1 MAKTISNVL
10 TGVATLEVRQ
20 PNDARAEWSTVKQYE
35 GSYSIKLTKTGSGNA
50 GSTHLEL
57 TGGWG
62 TETLSSW
69 TTGVAANQYTYWR
82 FRQAIAGGFWEQAEF
97 RFEDPDSDAW
107 VEVTSAPDQG
117 LLGSAIWEQQDMVDQ
132 DPVGFGGVNEIGT
145 SFSNWAM
152 VLTPA
157 DVSAGASGIDSFTV
171 AVADNWVL
179 ARVRF
184 ELWEP
189 AAARY
194 EYIDSIVLNA
204 QTITVEPGN
213 SSLVGFSLSSPF
225 TEVGYTED
233 GVTVTYTADT
243 ADIEVEEE
251 TFPID
256 RVITKET
263 AEVTCNMAES
273 SLFNIDKAMAGAVL
287 SGSILTLGA
296 GVLKTLNLKV
306 EGTTPS
312 GHLAS
317 LMMPLVT
324 ATGAVGMAYK
334 KGEKTVVP
342 VTFQALKPS
351 GEPAVTLVYNA
362 A

>member
-20 PNDARAEWSTVKQYE
+20 PNDARAEWSTVQQYV
-35 GSYSIKLTKTGSGNA
+35 GAHSAKLTKTGSGNA
-50 GSTHLEL
+50 GSTHVEFNVASRGITMTLWTAGIITNSFFHHCSAV
-57 TGGWG
+57 TGNF
-62 TETLSSW
+62 
-69 TTGVAANQYTYWR
+69 AQ
-82 FRQAIAGGFWEQAEF
+82 FEF

-107 VEVTSAPDQG
+107 VEITAVPLQTY
-117 LLGSAIWEQQDMVDQ
+117 LGTNAWVQTTLADADNS
-132 DPVGFGGVNEIGT
+132 GYGGVDEVGLSI
-145 SFSNWAM
+145 S
-152 VLTPA
+152 
-157 DVSAGASGIDSFTV
+157 
-171 AVADNWVL
+171 NWVL
-179 ARVRF
+179 AALNGHQGIIEGVTTDGDCANWILSRIRL
-184 ELWEP
+184 ELWEATP
-189 AAARY
+189 ARVC
-194 EYIDSIVLNA
+194 YIDSVEIMGTTYA
-204 QTITVEPGN
+204 IEPGDTTTEA
-213 SSLVGFSLSSPF
+213 LSLSSPF

-243 ADIEVEEE
+243 AGIEVEEE
-251 TFPID
+251 TFEID

-296 GVLKTLNLKV
+296 GVNKKLNLKI
-306 EGTTPS
+306 EGKTPS
-312 GHLAS
+312 GHLAAI
-317 LMMPLVT
+317 MMPLVT
-324 ATGAVGMAYK
+324 ATGSVGMAYK